1 MRCRAVIIR
10 AKHLWKK
17 TATASYVAAALLSS
31 LIRSY
36 FITRRLSMNFKATIA
51 TFLSEEF
58 APDIPPEEFD
68 ENLNLVDFGI
78 IDSLGVLKLVA
89 YLESDF
95 GIVVQP
101 EELSVDLFSSLG
113 EISRFVDRK
122 LEAVR

>member
-1 MRCRAVIIR
+1 
-10 AKHLWKK
+10 
-17 TATASYVAAALLSS
+17 
-31 LIRSY
+31 
-36 FITRRLSMNFKATIA
+36 MNFKATIA